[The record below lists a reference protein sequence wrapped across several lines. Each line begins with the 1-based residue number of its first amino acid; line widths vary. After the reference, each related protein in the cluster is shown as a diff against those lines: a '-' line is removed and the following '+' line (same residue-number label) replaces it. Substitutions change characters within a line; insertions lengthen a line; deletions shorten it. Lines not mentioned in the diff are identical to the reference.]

1 MNEKTSTAALD
12 FVRRGTQK
20 PAPRC
25 GPPVQPVLHGRT
37 AGLEEATATPR
48 RQSRLREDTMN
59 MIPEMPSRNWRR
71 FLTVV
76 VRVTFSVALWTLGV
90 AAKDIR
96 AAPVRTE
103 EQHVVVRFAVDRAQ
117 AEELQRWVEA
127 GHDAWCR
134 DPQLVA
140 AAALRRV
147 APELAQYELASTG
160 AEMESSTKT
169 SAVYVFHSLDGHTT
183 YRITLRR
190 HLYLLR
196 TAGSLQRVVWMPENL
211 EILRRETHE

>member
-71 FLTVV
+71 FLT
-76 VRVTFSVALWTLGV
+76 
-90 AAKDIR
+90 
-96 AAPVRTE
+96 
-103 EQHVVVRFAVDRAQ
+103 
-117 AEELQRWVEA
+117 
-127 GHDAWCR
+127 
-134 DPQLVA
+134 
-140 AAALRRV
+140 
-147 APELAQYELASTG
+147 
-160 AEMESSTKT
+160 
-169 SAVYVFHSLDGHTT
+169 
-183 YRITLRR
+183 
-190 HLYLLR
+190 
-196 TAGSLQRVVWMPENL
+196 
-211 EILRRETHE
+211 